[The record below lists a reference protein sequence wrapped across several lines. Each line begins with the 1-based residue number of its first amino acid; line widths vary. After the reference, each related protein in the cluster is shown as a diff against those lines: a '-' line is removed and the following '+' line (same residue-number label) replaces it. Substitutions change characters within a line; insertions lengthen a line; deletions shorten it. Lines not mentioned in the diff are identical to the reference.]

1 MTRQEFK
8 KIATLRL
15 KEAESLW
22 AQEHYDGACYL
33 AGYCLEMAL
42 KAVICRRMEKDD
54 FFDILKS
61 ESVRSFKIHNLAEL
75 VILAGLQKKYEDL
88 RAIDPDFRANWS
100 FITDHIRWSEQL
112 RYTTGFTKS
121 DAEGMLKAIND
132 PQNGI
137 LKWLKKYW

>member
-15 KEAESLW
+15 IEAESLLH
-22 AQEHYDGACYL
+22 QNHYDGSCYL

-54 FFDILKS
+54 FFEILKS
-61 ESVRSFKIHNLAEL
+61 ESVRSFKIHNLTEL
-75 VILAGLQKKYEDL
+75 VILAGLQKRYEDL
-88 RAIDPDFRANWS
+88 KAINPDFEYNWVV
-100 FITDHIRWSEQL
+100 FRDKIRWSEQL
-112 RYTTGFTKS
+112 RYQTGFTKS
-121 DAEGMLKAIND
+121 DAESMLNAIND

>member
-1 MTRQEFK
+1 MVRQEFK
-8 KIATLRL
+8 QIAILRL
-15 KEAESLW
+15 AEAESLLN
-22 AQEHYDGACYL
+22 QSHYDGCCYL

-75 VILAGLQKKYEDL
+75 VILAGLQKKYEDFS
-88 RAIDPDFRANWS
+88 AINPDFESNWAV
-100 FITDHIRWSEQL
+100 IKNQIRWSEQL
-112 RYTTGFTKS
+112 RYQTGFTKKN
-121 DAEGMLKAIND
+121 AEDMLKAIND